1 MFNLNIGIILA
12 PPIEIK
18 HINTLVK
25 MKLQRLIILVLFISG
40 FSTSLLAQDYSII
53 KKTQRINNTKYEG
66 FAILVNG
73 SFEKVSEQIYAY
85 LKPISKIRRKRD
97 HYSISE
103 YKMDKIQLDSTLVYL
118 KLIEKESNHTSVWMG
133 AKANGL
139 SEERIAEIENGLNA
153 ELIFMARD
161 YYVHEQEIKINQA
174 EAAAQVISK
183 KQQALINEKVSLEE
197 DLVSAEDRKIEL
209 DALLE
214 SNRLTIASLKQK
226 LIDNKF
232 NQDSTYLDLQKVNR
246 VIEGQKKKL
255 KEID

>member
-12 PPIEIK
+12 TPIEIK

-40 FSTSLLAQDYSII
+40 FSTALLAQDYSIT

-66 FAILVNG
+66 FSINILDPID
-73 SFEKVSEQIYAY
+73 KVTEQVYSY
-85 LKPISKIRRKRD
+85 LKENSKIRRKRD
-97 HYSISE
+97 HYSVSE
-103 YKMDKIQLDSTLVYL
+103 FKMDKIQLDSTVVYL
-118 KLIEKESNHTSVWMG
+118 KVIEKEANSTAVWMG
-133 AKANGL
+133 AKPNGL
-139 SEERIAEIENGLNA
+139 DEERIAKIENGLNN
-153 ELIFMARD
+153 ELVLMARN

-174 EAAAQVISK
+174 EDAAQVISK
-183 KQQALINEKVSLEE
+183 KQQDLINEKVSLEE
-197 DLVSAEDRKIEL
+197 DLTSAEDRKIEL

-232 NQDSTYLDLQKVNR
+232 SQDSTYLDLQKVNR
-246 VIEGQKKKL
+246 VIEGQKQKL
-255 KEID
+255 KEIE